1 MIIWH
6 TKNLTTNQKKA
17 LQYKKRT
24 YYGEVGRKVDW
35 VKRRKLQNM
44 IIPSSNKSPVK
55 QQQNYSVSKQKDS
68 YNKKVWYLDKAAPI
82 PGVNPKL
89 SVGYARKN
97 KSPKKA
103 FNAYRMFKNY
113 SQIRSK
119 KTLSRF
125 FSTAYHA
132 VVHSSNNQMTRMN
145 SREFTALVYFDSLYH
160 SSLRKRA
167 FKVKP
172 QGHLLGA
179 KQMHYSKS
187 AALVYAPERNQK
199 NILLNGKYVRKGFHL
214 VCSSRVRFQKGGDFS
229 IVVGP
234 NNILKWARSKT
245 TKVRK

>member
-1 MIIWH
+1 
-6 TKNLTTNQKKA
+6 
-17 LQYKKRT
+17 
-24 YYGEVGRKVDW
+24 
-35 VKRRKLQNM
+35 
-44 IIPSSNKSPVK
+44 
-55 QQQNYSVSKQKDS
+55 
-68 YNKKVWYLDKAAPI
+68 LDKAAPI

-97 KSPKKA
+97 KRPKKA
-103 FNAYRMFKNY
+103 FNAYRMFKKY

-119 KTLSRF
+119 KTLSQF
-125 FSTAYHA
+125 FSSAYHA

-172 QGHLLGA
+172 QGPLLGA
-179 KQMHYSKS
+179 KQMHFSKS
-187 AALVYAPERNQK
+187 ATLAYAHERNQK

-234 NNILKWARSKT
+234 NNILKWALPTNASLRVQATLLSDLKQP
-245 TKVRK
+245 K